1 MAKKPAAKT
10 SKPKKKAAP
19 RAPRELT
26 PLQRLFVLE
35 YLKDFNATQAAIRA
49 GYSEKTASQ
58 IAYELLQNPLV
69 LAQIEKE
76 KAQRLD
82 RLQVDADWMLKRLI
96 YEAEADLAE
105 LYDDDGRLKPV
116 NEWPEIWRKGLVA
129 GIEVEE
135 LFEGRGEDREHVGTL
150 RKVKLADRTKRLELI
165 GRHVD
170 VQAFTDKK
178 KIEVDD
184 PILDFMQKV
193 TGKSIRPKREG

>member
-69 LAQIEKE
+69 VAQIENE

-96 YEAEADLAE
+96 HEAEADLAE

>member
-1 MAKKPAAKT
+1 MAKKPTAKT
-10 SKPKKKAAP
+10 SKPKKAAP

-35 YLKDFNATQAAIRA
+35 YLKDFNGTQAAIRA

-96 YEAEADLAE
+96 HEAEADLAE

-116 NEWPEIWRKGLVA
+116 NEWPEVWRKGLIA

-135 LFEGRGEDREHVGTL
+135 LFEGRGKDREHVGTL
-150 RKVKLADRTKRLELI
+150 RKVRLADRTKRLELI

-193 TGKSIRPKREG
+193 VGKSIRPKER